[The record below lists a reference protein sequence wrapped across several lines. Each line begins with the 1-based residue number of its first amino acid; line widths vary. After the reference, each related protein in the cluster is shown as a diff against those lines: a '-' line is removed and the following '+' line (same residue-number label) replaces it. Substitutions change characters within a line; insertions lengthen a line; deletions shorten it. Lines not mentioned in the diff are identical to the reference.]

1 MARANDPI
9 IINAFN
15 QGGVADSK
23 YSGIKNSMARM
34 VGFNIHGNPG
44 VLQVNQRMTK
54 ISSTGL
60 ADEFCKARVDAS
72 NGIKYFFSS
81 TSGKIWQLKNGTIT
95 LVYIIVPTSGSAA
108 ILDAYEYQDTIYF
121 ATQNYLH
128 KIATANADGASN
140 WSTNVTAN
148 WQAFTNGDTEY
159 HPMKEV
165 NLVLFI
171 GDGNLVAQVDSG
183 VFSAAALDVESQYR
197 VSALGKMNTDLLVGT
212 IISSNVNQ
220 CEIFQWNTYGFSF
233 TNSDTIFE
241 AGINAFL
248 EADNYVIVNAGTA
261 MNLYSYNGQY
271 AQYFKKIPGT
281 YSPTKQ
287 AKINY
292 RAVALLNGFLPL
304 FGVSNVQG
312 NPCDQG
318 IWSMGKYAAGYPTVI
333 NLEFPIPD
341 VDVNSLPVTSG
352 VEIGFILVSGQDVY
366 MSYRYN
372 SDSGIAKLDYSSKI
386 QKPFFETRVAS
397 PIAAGFTT
405 FDKFTATYEE
415 ALPTGTSIAF
425 KYGKN
430 GEDPSTNTDIE
441 VTNNSDKAQVEA
453 DGSRLDARTIQLRGE
468 ITTSGN
474 NAPVIQEVIMQPL

>member
-54 ISSTGL
+54 ISSLGL
-60 ADEFCKARVDAS
+60 ADEFCKARVDGS

-95 LVYIIVPTSGSAA
+95 LVYTVSPTSGSAA
-108 ILDAYEYQDTIYF
+108 ILDAYEYQDKIYF
-121 ATQNYLH
+121 ATEKYLH
-128 KIATANADGASN
+128 YIPTANADGSSN
-140 WSTNVTAN
+140 WTTNAVPN
-148 WQAFTNGDTEY
+148 WQIFTNGDTEY

-197 VSALGKMNTDLLVGT
+197 VSALGKMNTNLLVGT

-220 CEIFQWNTYGFSF
+220 CELFEWNTYGFSF
-233 TNSDTIFE
+233 ANSDTIYE

-281 YSPTKQ
+281 YTPTSQ
-287 AKINY
+287 AKINP
-292 RAVALLNGFLPL
+292 RAVALLNGFLPI
-304 FGVSNVQG
+304 FGVSNIQG

-318 IWSMGKYAAGYPTVI
+318 IWSMGKYASGYPTVI
-333 NLEFPIPD
+333 NLEFPTSN
-341 VDVNSLPVTSG
+341 VDGSNYPITSG
-352 VEIGFILVSGQDVY
+352 VEIGFILVSGQDIY
-366 MSYRYN
+366 ISWRYN
-372 SDSGIAKLDYSSKI
+372 GASGIDKLDYSNKI
-386 QKPFFETRVAS
+386 QKPFLETRVAS

-405 FDKFTATYEE
+405 FDKFIATYEDT
-415 ALPTGTSIAF
+415 LPTGTSIAM

-430 GEDPSTNTDIE
+430 GAAASTSTDIE
-441 VTNNSDKAQVEA
+441 VTNNSDKAMVEA
-453 DGSRLDARTIQLRGE
+453 DGSRLDARTLQLRVE
-468 ITTSGN
+468 VTTNGN
-474 NAPVIQEVIMQPL
+474 NAPIIQEIIMQPI